1 MMDAEVV
8 LLKALAEPTRLR
20 LATLLALHG
29 EMCVCKLAEALAAPE
44 FRISRH
50 LGIMKDRGVV
60 KARRQG
66 IWMHYRL
73 AKPRSTLETC
83 LQECLRDCL
92 AKHETVKADLARLN
106 KEKCAPVRPKSK
118 RIKGARP

>member
-1 MMDAEVV
+1 MMDGEVV

-66 IWMHYRL
+66 TWMHYRL
-73 AKPRSTLETC
+73 ATPRSKLAEC
-83 LQECLRDCL
+83 LQECFRDCL
-92 AKHETVKADLARLN
+92 AKHETVKADLARLR
-106 KEKCAPVRPKSK
+106 KGSCALAPKRS
-118 RIKGARP
+118 RR